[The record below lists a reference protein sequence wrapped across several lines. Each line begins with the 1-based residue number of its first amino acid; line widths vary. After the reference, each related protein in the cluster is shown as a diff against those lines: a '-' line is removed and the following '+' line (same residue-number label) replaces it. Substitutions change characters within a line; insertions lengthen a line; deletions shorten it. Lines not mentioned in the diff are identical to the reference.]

1 MTENITKTTS
11 TPTDAVNKAYAAFE
25 AARQAYDISIRGN
38 DLHQAEKDLDALK
51 KAEKQYAI
59 DMQAKVFAECK
70 ASPDPLKAA
79 IEKHYYSVVSH
90 KVNRKD
96 GAPIGV
102 VEDSRI
108 KRIDLVAFCQSA
120 GLSTEWAHTVERCNQ
135 LLTIKTAQDMT
146 VKKEVVDRIKTT
158 FFMKDIS
165 RQIDLGET
173 PMSKTALTKM
183 IQKVIDTILYADNGN
198 GQNVY
203 RVFASDIKYLLNA
216 FTKLDGKNVNT
227 IQTVKTATL
236 HGIFLDMLNVI
247 ISRGDKVNG
256 ERTYGVSFR
265 EAKAK

>member
-1 MTENITKTTS
+1 MSLYYSEYHLKGVIIMTENITKTTS

-108 KRIDLVAFCQSA
+108 KRIDLVAFCQSPPN
-120 GLSTEWAHTVERCNQ
+120 GLT
-135 LLTIKTAQDMT
+135 LLSVAINFSRLRRL
-146 VKKEVVDRIKTT
+146 RI
-158 FFMKDIS
+158 
-165 RQIDLGET
+165 
-173 PMSKTALTKM
+173 
-183 IQKVIDTILYADNGN
+183 
-198 GQNVY
+198 
-203 RVFASDIKYLLNA
+203 
-216 FTKLDGKNVNT
+216 
-227 IQTVKTATL
+227 
-236 HGIFLDMLNVI
+236 
-247 ISRGDKVNG
+247 
-256 ERTYGVSFR
+256 
-265 EAKAK
+265 

>member
-1 MTENITKTTS
+1 
-11 TPTDAVNKAYAAFE
+11 
-25 AARQAYDISIRGN
+25 
-38 DLHQAEKDLDALK
+38 
-51 KAEKQYAI
+51 
-59 DMQAKVFAECK
+59 
-70 ASPDPLKAA
+70 
-79 IEKHYYSVVSH
+79 
-90 KVNRKD
+90 
-96 GAPIGV
+96 
-102 VEDSRI
+102 
-108 KRIDLVAFCQSA
+108 
-120 GLSTEWAHTVERCNQ
+120 
-135 LLTIKTAQDMT
+135 MT